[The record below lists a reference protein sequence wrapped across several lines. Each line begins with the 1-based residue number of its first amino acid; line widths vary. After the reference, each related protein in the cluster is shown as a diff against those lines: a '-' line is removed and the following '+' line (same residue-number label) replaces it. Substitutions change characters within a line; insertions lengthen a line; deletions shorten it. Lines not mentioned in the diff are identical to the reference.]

1 MPRALI
7 VGASRGIGLG
17 LVEELAKRGW
27 EVLATVRD
35 MATSG
40 ELNQLALGG
49 KTRIE
54 RLDVTEPDSARELHD
69 LLGDERFDLLVLN
82 AGMGHPRGQTV
93 ATAPDETIVRL
104 FQTNAIGPV
113 RTAEI
118 LLDLVTP
125 KTGVIAYITSRLGSV
140 ADRTSAHA
148 DLYSA
153 SKAAL
158 NSLTRAFA
166 HRHEELGL
174 SVLSLHPGW
183 VKTEIGGDG
192 AQLEVEDVVP
202 GLVDLMEKARGSH
215 QRAFLDYQGTEIP
228 W

>member
-1 MPRALI
+1 MVWSI
-7 VGASRGIGLG
+7 
-17 LVEELAKRGW
+17 
-27 EVLATVRD
+27 
-35 MATSG
+35 
-40 ELNQLALGG
+40 
-49 KTRIE
+49 
-54 RLDVTEPDSARELHD
+54 
-69 LLGDERFDLLVLN
+69 
-82 AGMGHPRGQTV
+82 
-93 ATAPDETIVRL
+93 
-104 FQTNAIGPV
+104 
-113 RTAEI
+113 
-118 LLDLVTP
+118 
-125 KTGVIAYITSRLGSV
+125 
-140 ADRTSAHA
+140 
-148 DLYSA
+148 

-215 QRAFLDYQGTEIP
+215 QRAFLDYRGTEIP